1 MVRISHQEIKM
12 KLITEITEDINY
24 LSEAK
29 EDGKKNYFIEGV
41 FMQGA
46 IKNRNGRMYPTEV
59 LEKEVGRYNE
69 NYIQKNRA
77 YGELGHPSGPT
88 INLERVSH
96 MITKL
101 ERNGDNFIG
110 RAKIM
115 TETPYGAIVKSLMD
129 EGAQL
134 GVSSRGMGSLKQNR
148 QGIAEVQNDF
158 YLATAADIVADPSAP
173 NAFVEGVM
181 EGAEWVFNEATNS
194 WQQLEA
200 ADRMRTEMKKMT
212 AEEIEAKKFALFE
225 RFISSLSK

>member
-1 MVRISHQEIKM
+1 M
-12 KLITEITEDINY
+12 KLITEINEEINY
-24 LSEAK
+24 LTEAK

-41 FMQGA
+41 FMQGD
-46 IKNRNGRMYPTEV
+46 IKNRNGRMYPAHV
-59 LEKEVGRYNE
+59 LEKEIGRYNKD
-69 NYIQKNRA
+69 YIAKNRA
-77 YGELGHPSGPT
+77 YGELGHPSGPN

-101 ERNGDNFIG
+101 ERDGSNFIG

-148 QGIAEVQNDF
+148 SGIAEVQDDF

-173 NAFVEGVM
+173 DAFVRGIM
-181 EGAEWVFNEATNS
+181 EGKEWVWDNGVIREA
-194 WQQLEA
+194 
-200 ADRMRTEMKKMT
+200 D
-212 AEEIEAKKFALFE
+212 
-225 RFISSLSK
+225 ISSYKETIKKAPSAKLEEQMLNVFKDFINKL

>member
-1 MVRISHQEIKM
+1 M
-12 KLITEITEDINY
+12 KLITEINEDLNY
-24 LSEAK
+24 LTEAK

-59 LEKEVGRYNE
+59 LDKEVGRYNE
-69 NYIQKNRA
+69 SYVAKNRA
-77 YGELGHPSGPT
+77 YGELGHPAGPT

-96 MITKL
+96 MITSLQREGNDFMGK
-101 ERNGDNFIG
+101 
-110 RAKIM
+110 AKIM

-134 GVSSRGMGSLKQNR
+134 GVSSRGMGSLKENR
-148 QGIAEVQNDF
+148 QGIAEVQSDF

-173 NAFVEGVM
+173 NAFVSGIM
-181 EGAEWVFNEATNS
+181 EGAEWVFNEATNT

-200 ADRMRTEMKKMT
+200 TDRMRTEMKKMT
-212 AEEIEAKKFALFE
+212 AEEVEAKKFALFE
-225 RFISSLSK
+225 RFISSLGK